1 MIKKFIEDNNL
12 DFTGSGSELNGNC
25 VILAGYALHKG
36 LIWEDLEDIINT
48 EFSSE
53 ASHEFDRVFT
63 FAEKRNYGK
72 AWETEDYKKKYI
84 Y

>member
-63 FAEKRNYGK
+63 FAENKNYYDK
-72 AWETEDYKKKYI
+72 YKKQ
-84 Y
+84 